1 MLLNIEITEAEIQ
14 AAIERKVRVAISDQT
29 NSWRTDNYI
38 KEQVKKHWQGA
49 VDNLVKEALENS
61 DKLRASIA
69 AEVERKLKAQ
79 VSAAIK
85 AATQKV

>member
-14 AAIERKVRVAISDQT
+14 AAIERKVRVAIADQT
-29 NSWRTDNYI
+29 NSWGTDNYI
-38 KEQVKKHWQGA
+38 KEQVKKHWQSA
-49 VDNLVKEALENS
+49 VDSLVKEALENS

-69 AEVERKLKAQ
+69 TEIERKLKAQ

-85 AATQKV
+85 AAAQKV

>member
-14 AAIERKVRVAISDQT
+14 AAIEGKVRVAISDQT

>member
-29 NSWRTDNYI
+29 NSWGTDNYI

-69 AEVERKLKAQ
+69 AEVERKLRAQ
-79 VSAAIK
+79 VYAAIK
-85 AATQKV
+85 AAAQKV

>member
-14 AAIERKVRVAISDQT
+14 AAIERKVRVAIADQT
-29 NSWRTDNYI
+29 NSWGTDVYI
-38 KEQVKKHWQGA
+38 KEQVKKHWQSA

-61 DKLRASIA
+61 DKLRESIA

-79 VSAAIK
+79 ISTAIK
-85 AATQKV
+85 AAAQKV

>member
-14 AAIERKVRVAISDQT
+14 TAIERKVRVAIADQT

-38 KEQVKKHWQGA
+38 KEQVKKHWQSA
-49 VDNLVKEALENS
+49 VDGLVKEALENS